1 MNEEKNQN
9 QKINQGGHQHNRHH
23 KHYYNGKNKGQNA
36 PKSNNA
42 QQAVNPQKE
51 QAATEK
57 SASPAVAK
65 PAQNNNSPK
74 QSGHHHKPYH
84 KHHNHQKNHPSPSE
98 APQEKTKSESAE
110 VTKSEA
116 IGGSTGGER
125 KPQNKNGRQHNN
137 KGRTENTAPEKTAPQ
152 ESVSSVNS
160 TESSF
165 GASSTSGDLIFGA
178 PLFQNE
184 KKARPIKASDEPI
197 EPLDISDDVLFGTSH
212 LLYVEKEIEGEAAE
226 IVGIR
231 YKCGGKIYYF
241 DSNGI
246 QLTSGE
252 FAIVDTARGI
262 EFGEVCLPNRKINSE
277 LLIHPLRKVIRKATK
292 EDIEHHEQNK
302 KKEADAFNIG
312 LEKIKAHKLDMKLV
326 EVQYEFD
333 NSKLLFYFTSA
344 GRVDFRELVRDL
356 ASVFKTRIELRQIGI
371 RDEAK
376 MLGGIG
382 MCGRSL
388 CCSKYLSNFAQVSI
402 KMAKEQGLSLN
413 SNKISGNCG
422 RLMCCL
428 NFENQVYLDEIKI
441 TPMPGSIV
449 KIGGQRGT
457 VVEANPLTGMLKVHL
472 TDAPEGENV
481 SAHRDTVTIIS
492 RKLPE
497 TLNESAP
504 ENEVLE

>member
-23 KHYYNGKNKGQNA
+23 KHYYNNKNKGQNT
-36 PKSNNA
+36 PKNDGSQA
-42 QQAVNPQKE
+42 KPQQE
-51 QAATEK
+51 QVATEK
-57 SASPAVAK
+57 SAASNSAK
-65 PAQNNNSPK
+65 PIQNNNSQKP
-74 QSGHHHKPYH
+74 SGNHHKPYH
-84 KHHNHQKNHPSPSE
+84 KHHNHQKNHTSPTE
-98 APQEKTKSESAE
+98 AAKEKTNPESTEPAKQE
-110 VTKSEA
+110 NAS
-116 IGGSTGGER
+116 GSGNGDR
-125 KPQNKNGRQHNN
+125 KHQNKNNRQHNN
-137 KGRTENTAPEKTAPQ
+137 KNRAENFSSERNTSQ
-152 ESVSSVNS
+152 ESFSPSIS
-160 TESSF
+160 QESSF
-165 GASSTSGDLIFGA
+165 GTQSTSNDFMFGSPLI
-178 PLFQNE
+178 QSE
-184 KKARPIKASDEPI
+184 KKTRTIKASSEPI
-197 EPLDISDDVLFGTSH
+197 EPLNLSDDELFGTSH
-212 LLYVEKEIEGEAAE
+212 LIYVEEKIDGDTAE

-231 YKCGGKIYYF
+231 YKCGGKVYYF
-241 DSNGI
+241 DPNEI
-246 QLTSGE
+246 QLANGE

-262 EFGEVCLPNRKINSE
+262 EFGEVCLPNRKIKSE
-277 LLIHPLRKVIRKATK
+277 SLIHPLRKVIRKATK

-302 KKEADAFNIG
+302 KKEADAFNIA

-441 TPMPGSIV
+441 TPMPGSVV
-449 KIGGQRGT
+449 KVGSQKGT

-472 TDAPEGENV
+472 LDAPEGENV
-481 SAHRDTVTIIS
+481 STHRDTVAIIS

-497 TLNESAP
+497 TLNEASS
-504 ENEVLE
+504 ENEALE